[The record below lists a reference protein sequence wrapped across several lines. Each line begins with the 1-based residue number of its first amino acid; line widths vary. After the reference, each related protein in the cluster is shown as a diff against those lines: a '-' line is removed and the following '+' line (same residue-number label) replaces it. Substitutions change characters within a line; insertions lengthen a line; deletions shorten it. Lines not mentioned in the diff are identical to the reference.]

1 MFSFVGD
8 TVLDPFHGTGTTSVA
23 AALWGRHSISY
34 EVDPE
39 YHDLALNR
47 IREETEGLSSQ
58 VQIESS

>member
-8 TVLDPFHGTGTTSVA
+8 TVLDPFHGTGTTTVA
-23 AALWGRHSISY
+23 AALWGRHSIGY

-47 IREETEGLSSQ
+47 ICKETEGLLSEVRLECS
-58 VQIESS
+58 